1 MDARI
6 GVTVAPGLR
15 ALAAEVLAA
24 CRARGLMLATAESC
38 TGGLLSGVLTAVPG
52 ASDVVE
58 RGFVTYSYASKSEL
72 LGVDPALIIRDGA
85 VSEAV
90 ARAMAEGALAR
101 SHADLAVAVTGVA
114 GPGSDSQ
121 AKPAGLVWLA
131 CAGHGTATLAE
142 VHRFGDSGRD
152 LVRAM
157 SVEAA
162 LRLVLRLVPE
172 TVARPPN
179 RRELK

>member
-1 MDARI
+1 MDPRD

-15 ALAAEVLAA
+15 ALAAQVLAA
-24 CRARGLMLATAESC
+24 CRARRLMLATAESC
-38 TGGLLSGVLTAVPG
+38 TGGLLTGALTAVPG
-52 ASDVVE
+52 SSDVVE

-72 LGVDPALIIRDGA
+72 LGVDAGVIAREGA
-85 VSEAV
+85 VSESV

-101 SHADLAVAVTGVA
+101 SGAGIAIAVTGVA

-131 CAGHGTATLAE
+131 CARHGHATIAE

-152 LVRAM
+152 AVRAL
-157 SVEAA
+157 SIEAA
-162 LRLVLRLVPE
+162 LRLVLSALTPG
-172 TVARPPN
+172 AGSRP
-179 RRELK
+179 